1 MRNKIKAKW
10 VIRLPVGGEVL
21 IKLNEVVE
29 EGQKVAVAE
38 VKKIESFNY
47 SHIFNKL
54 GTDKLVGLNEKFK
67 ESQVGEGDLICTT
80 GGLFS
85 LSKVCFPISGSFLEI
100 DEFGN
105 LRIEIKEE
113 KKRDILVPVKS
124 KVSKIEPEKI
134 VLDFWAREFNGE
146 GLVEGKVWGTAEVKL
161 INKVNQLNFGLEGKL
176 LFTDNLDP
184 SFLLKAEVVGV
195 VGVVTNLKNE
205 DLKTKMPV
213 ICLKDEDWQELFKN
227 FLKKE
232 YKFLLNSRLG
242 RLLLVIE

>member
-10 VIRLPVGGEVL
+10 VIRLPVGSEILV
-21 IKLNEVVE
+21 KLNGIVE
-29 EGQKVAVAE
+29 ESQKVAIVE
-38 VKKIESFNY
+38 VKKVESFNY
-47 SHIFNKL
+47 AFVFGKFGGNKL
-54 GTDKLVGLNEKFK
+54 FEINEKFK
-67 ESQVGEGDLICTT
+67 EAQVNEGDLICVT
-80 GGLFS
+80 GGFFS
-85 LSKVCFPISGSFLEI
+85 NKICFPISGDFLEI

-113 KKRDILVPVKS
+113 KKKDIVSPVKS
-124 KVSKIEPEKI
+124 KVSKIEKEKM
-134 VLDFWAREFNGE
+134 VLDFWAKEFNGE
-146 GLVEGKVWGTAEVKL
+146 GLVEGKVWGMAEVKM
-161 INKVNQLNFGLEGKL
+161 INKINQLNSDLEGKL

-195 VGVVTNLKNE
+195 VGVVTDLKID

-213 ICLKDEDWQELFKN
+213 ISLKNEDWQELFKN
-227 FLKKE
+227 FLNKE

>member
-1 MRNKIKAKW
+1 MKSKVKAKW
-10 VIRLPVGGEVL
+10 VIRLPVGAEILV
-21 IKLNEVVE
+21 KLNELVEEKQKIAVVE
-29 EGQKVAVAE
+29 IRKV
-38 VKKIESFNY
+38 ESFNY
-47 SHIFNKL
+47 SFIFGKF
-54 GTDKLVGLNEKFK
+54 GGDKLLDLNEKFK
-67 ESQVGEGDLICTT
+67 ESQVNEGDLICTT

-85 LSKVCFPISGSFLEI
+85 NKICFPISGDFLEV

-105 LRIEIKEE
+105 LKIETREE
-113 KKRDILVPVKS
+113 KKKDILAPVKS
-124 KVSKIEPEKI
+124 KISKIEEGKM
-134 VLDFWAREFNGE
+134 VLDFWAKEFNGE
-146 GLVEGKVWGTAEVKL
+146 GIVEGKVWGEAEVKM
-161 INKVNQLNFGLEGKL
+161 INEVKQLNSELEGKL

-184 SFLLKAEVVGV
+184 SFLLKAEVVGI
-195 VGVVTNLKNE
+195 VGVVTNIKSD